1 MAPPALVNLDNY
13 SDVSFRDTFIRH
25 QNQVAPTA
33 NIIQKLYHHVTG
45 NTANLSAAEV
55 VSVDGSQ
62 QGQWD
67 LLLSTSA
74 NKLNVNTINTATTGT
89 WSANAIMSVRQATT
103 TIRSANVVV
112 NNLTVAGNAS
122 HSSLNVS
129 GISNFNGTDFRRF
142 RRLLSGATNSM
153 VEICEVQITRSP
165 FTVELDITDEDS
177 VTKKYL
183 FAVHQ
188 EANTNN
194 QFQRLLPL
202 SATDNGKIHVEMRL
216 GIFNSSR
223 VTFRLVRTELDLTSS
238 TPVDC
243 HFKICHDPA
252 FPVIFHE
259 LSETSIVTPATA
271 IYSGTALTQVDGSVG
286 INKSDPAF
294 PLDVVGAANVSGSLA
309 VAGNVA
315 IDTNTLVVDS
325 VANRVG
331 ILTATP
337 LHPLDVTGDIN
348 STGSLRIN
356 NTQVLSATALGSGV
370 VSSSL
375 TSVGI
380 LSSLDVTGAATVGSM
395 GVGGV
400 LTAGA
405 IAAASLTASGNVSAA
420 NLTGTI
426 RTTAQPI
433 ITSVGTLTSL
443 AVAGNV
449 AIDTNTLVVNSV
461 ANRVGI
467 ATTTPLHPLDVT
479 GDINS
484 TGSLRINNTQVL
496 SATALGSGVVS
507 SSLTS
512 VGILSSLDVTGAA
525 TVGSMG
531 VGGVLTAGAIAAASL
546 TASGNVSAA
555 NLTGTIRTADQPII
569 TSVGTLASLAVAGN
583 VAIDTNTLVVN
594 SVANRVGIATTT
606 PLHPLDVTGNINST
620 GSLLINNT
628 RVLSAT
634 ALGSGVQ
641 SSNLTSVGTLTSLNV
656 GGNLTVS
663 GPVSMTSSN
672 NTFDSMVT
680 ISLTRTITGNT
691 VGSGVSI
698 GRIGRIL
705 SSPDGSSMIEL
716 RVISNSGNNMTSKSY
731 EIPHN
736 TDIGISGTRRVI
748 ARSGISL
755 TNEVGIDA
763 IRTEDKLDL
772 KLVRT
777 RVDSSVDPGT
787 FHISLIIH
795 YDKGSTFTLENAWTP
810 STTTYTSTLPEV
822 LTGNDYYPGSS
833 IVQSSGFVGIRV
845 ENPIFP
851 LDVGGDAAF
860 RGSLFALETG
870 HKIDCEN
877 YYSANVMINTTTVL
891 SGALVG
897 NIFCGGS
904 FTLDITLNH
913 FMNDNNTVSKT
924 YTIPVQ
930 KGIIFNGGNWAR
942 ALPTNATVTTN
953 SGVAEN
959 DIDLDI
965 RTPDS
970 PNINGDIRLAIVRS
984 RASASVNTTS
994 PICVSIVARYNKFA
1008 SQMTFG
1014 RETGTYTG
1022 FAANNTNIAVT
1033 TLMTSCAADGIG
1045 IYCEP
1050 KDSPYW
1056 FDVDSPTTTAA
1067 SNFRTSLNLD
1077 TTRTNRCFLSF
1088 GNMWRLFYNTNT
1100 QNLEIHK
1107 NSNPNDPFWGTFTV
1121 TGILAAQ

>member
-433 ITSVGTLTSL
+433 ITSVGTLT
-443 AVAGNV
+443 
-449 AIDTNTLVVNSV
+449 
-461 ANRVGI
+461 
-467 ATTTPLHPLDVT
+467 
-479 GDINS
+479 
-484 TGSLRINNTQVL
+484 
-496 SATALGSGVVS
+496 
-507 SSLTS
+507 
-512 VGILSSLDVTGAA
+512 
-525 TVGSMG
+525 
-531 VGGVLTAGAIAAASL
+531 
-546 TASGNVSAA
+546 
-555 NLTGTIRTADQPII
+555 
-569 TSVGTLASLAVAGN
+569 SLAVAGN